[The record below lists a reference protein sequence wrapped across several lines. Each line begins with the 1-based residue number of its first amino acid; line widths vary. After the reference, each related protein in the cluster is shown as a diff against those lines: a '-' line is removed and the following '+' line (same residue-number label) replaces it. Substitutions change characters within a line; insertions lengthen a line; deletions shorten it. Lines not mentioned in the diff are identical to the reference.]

1 MGTLEGMQIS
11 LSTLLPLVLV
21 SLTACSQSSKF
32 ETLHDGETLDGWEG
46 DVSIWEAREGMIVGS
61 TVENPIE
68 ANTFL
73 IWKGGQVENFHF
85 RGRVR
90 VEGVNNSGIQYRSQ
104 RKNAAGFAL
113 AGYQC
118 DVHPSPQYLG
128 MLYEEGTGR
137 GILAER
143 GQSLVIDDQGQ
154 SKLVG
159 QFVDAAPF
167 SVQEWNEYSIIA
179 AGNRVLH
186 MVNGVVTVDVIDQTG
201 HAPSQGLLG
210 LQVHAGPAMTV
221 FAKDLELKAL
231 SLEDALRAMEEAR
244 ASTALRPA
252 ADTVSSEQN
261 PEESPAVDAK
271 KGLSR
276 APIPT
281 WIWGEDD
288 NQAQFMR
295 REFTISEALADAQL
309 HATCDNVMQVW
320 INGKEV
326 AKSETWE
333 RPIHVDVTRF
343 LRTDAANVIAVAA
356 ENRGGPAAMIAKL
369 ELRSED
375 GTMEF
380 IHTGDAAWRIAQQEE
395 SRWKLPG
402 FVDSA
407 WSQPKKHGEFGVG
420 PWGSPGDETV
430 QQTAPRLNAPLAG
443 DQLILAEG
451 FQAELLYV
459 VSSEEQGSWVCM
471 TTDHQGRLIVSDQ
484 ADKGLFR
491 ITPAD
496 SESETEL
503 KVQKIPVDISGAQGL
518 EWAFDALYAHVSGV
532 GLFRVTDSDGDDIFD
547 SVEPLPSAKGGGE
560 HGNHAVLTSF
570 EGDDLF
576 VAAGNHT
583 DLPMQFVKG
592 PSPASWQEDLLLP
605 RHWDANG
612 HARGRLA
619 PGGWICRVTPDG
631 SEYRVHSY
639 GFRNQYDIALNRFGD
654 LFTFDSDMEWD
665 MGSPWYR
672 PTRICLAISGADFGW
687 RSGSGKWPAYYE
699 DSLPALIDIGPGS
712 PTGVVSGQGAKFPPS
727 YQDAIFAL
735 DWTFGTIY
743 SVHLTPQGAG
753 YTATAKEFVSGAPL
767 PVTDAVIGA
776 DGAFYFVTGGRG
788 TQSALYRV
796 KYVGEA
802 STRDLTSAGP
812 DLGPPDAAK
821 ARALRHS
828 LEEFHQQ
835 PDPQAIRLAWPH
847 LSSPDRFLRHAARI
861 AVESQPV
868 EEWQQ
873 RALAETDMQARI
885 TAAVAIA
892 RCADASLLPRQLDN
906 LLSLPVAQL
915 TEGQFLGMMRAYAL
929 TFMRL
934 GEPSATQ
941 RQAIMDQL
949 MPLLPAKSA
958 DRNTELIRVL
968 VHLEAPGI
976 IPKTV
981 ALLAAP
987 QDSETP
993 EWGALIA
1000 RNKSYGGGIERMLA
1014 NPGPTRALNYAF
1026 MLRNVRFGWT
1036 LAERRTYL
1044 QFLKDASAFPGGNS
1058 YLGFL
1063 ENIRKDALA
1072 GVSQAELTALAD
1084 IVGDP
1089 FKAVLG
1095 FEVTPAQ
1102 GPGRSWTLDSL
1113 TELFNETASLEKRDF
1128 AAGRNLF
1135 HATACAACHRFDGA
1149 GGAIGPDLS
1158 TVRNKFQ
1165 VRELL
1170 ESIVEPS
1177 KVISDQYSS
1186 STVTF
1191 QDGNTQT
1198 GIVIERDGVL
1208 EIYTKDITAIPTR
1221 STRDQVRSIEHA
1233 TVSQMPPGLL
1243 NSLSPD
1249 EVRNLTAF
1257 LLSGGNA
1264 EDPMFD

>member
-1 MGTLEGMQIS
+1 MGRMGTLGGMQLS

-21 SLTACSQSSKF
+21 SLTACSQSTQF
-32 ETLHDGETLDGWEG
+32 ESLHDGETLDGWEG

-61 TVENPIE
+61 TVGHPID

-73 IWKGGQVENFHF
+73 IWKGGEVENFHF
-85 RGRVR
+85 RGRIR
-90 VEGVNNSGIQYRSQ
+90 VEGENNSGIQYRSK
-104 RKNAAGFAL
+104 RKNAAGFSL
-113 AGYQC
+113 EGYQC
-118 DVHPSPQYLG
+118 DVHASPPYLG

-154 SKLVG
+154 SKRVG
-159 QFVDAAPF
+159 QFVDTAP
-167 SVQEWNEYSIIA
+167 VEVHKWNEYSIIA

-186 MVNGVVTVDVIDQTG
+186 LVNGVVTVEVIDQASQ
-201 HAPSQGLLG
+201 APSQGFLG

-221 FAKDLELKAL
+221 FAKDLELKVL
-231 SLEDALRAMEEAR
+231 SLEEALRALEGAR
-244 ASTALRPA
+244 VSAILRPA
-252 ADTVSSEQN
+252 IDPSSPEQN
-261 PEESPAVDAK
+261 QELDATD
-271 KGLSR
+271 GLSR

-281 WIWGEDD
+281 WIWGKDD
-288 NQAQFMR
+288 DQAQFMR
-295 REFTISEALADAQL
+295 REFAVGETLAGAQL

-333 RPIHVDVTRF
+333 RPVHLDVTRF
-343 LRTDAANVIAVAA
+343 LRTDSSNVIAVAA
-356 ENRGGPAAMIAKL
+356 LNRGGPAAMVAKL
-369 ELRSED
+369 ELRSKD
-375 GTMEF
+375 GTMEYV
-380 IHTGDAAWRIAQQEE
+380 HTGDAAWSITQQEE
-395 SRWKLPG
+395 SGWKLPG
-402 FVDSA
+402 FVDSD
-407 WSQPKKHGEFGVG
+407 WSSPKKHGKFGVG
-420 PWGSPGDETV
+420 PWGSPGDEAA
-430 QQTAPRLNAPLAG
+430 QHTAPRLNAPLAG
-443 DQLILAEG
+443 DQLNMANG

-459 VSSEEQGSWVCM
+459 VSGSEQGSWVCM
-471 TTDHQGRLIVSDQ
+471 TIDDQGRLIVSDQ

-491 ITPAD
+491 ITLAD
-496 SESETEL
+496 PESEAEH
-503 KVQKIPVDISGAQGL
+503 KVEKIPVNISGAQGL
-518 EWAFDALYAHVSGV
+518 EWAFDALYAHVSGG
-532 GLFRVTDSDGDDIFD
+532 GLFRVTDSDDDDILD
-547 SVEPLPSAKGGGE
+547 SVEPLPSAKGSGE
-560 HGNHAVLTSF
+560 HGNHAVLTSY

-583 DLPMQFVKG
+583 DLPMQVVKG
-592 PSPASWQEDLLLP
+592 ASPAPWQEDLLLP
-605 RHWDANG
+605 RRWDANG

-631 SEYRVHSY
+631 SEYRVFSY
-639 GFRNQYDIALNRFGD
+639 GFRNQYDLAINRFGD

-672 PTRICLAISGADFGW
+672 PTRICLVVSGADFGW

-699 DSLPALIDIGPGS
+699 DSLPPLIDIGPGS
-712 PTGVVSGQGAKFPPS
+712 PTGVVSGQGTKFPPS
-727 YQDAIFAL
+727 FQDAIFAL

-776 DGAFYFVTGGRG
+776 DGSLYFVTGGRG

-802 STRDLTSAGP
+802 ATRDLASDGP

-828 LEEFHQQ
+828 LEEFHQRT
-835 PDPQAIRLAWPH
+835 DPQAIRLSWPH
-847 LSSPDRFLRHAARI
+847 LSSPDRYLRHAARI

-873 RALAETDMQARI
+873 RALAETDIQARI
-885 TAAVAIA
+885 TTAVAIA

-906 LLSLPVAQL
+906 LLSLPVEQL

-949 MPLLPAKSA
+949 MPLLPTKSP

-976 IPKTV
+976 IPKTL
-981 ALLAAP
+981 ALIAAP

-993 EWGALIA
+993 DWGALIA

-1044 QFLKDASAFPGGNS
+1044 QFLEEASDFPGGNS

-1063 ENIRKDALA
+1063 ENIRKDALVS
-1072 GVSQAELTALAD
+1072 VSQAELTALAD
-1084 IVGDP
+1084 IIGDP

-1102 GPGRSWTLDSL
+1102 GPGRIWSLDSI

-1128 AAGRNLF
+1128 EAGRNLF
-1135 HATACAACHRFDGA
+1135 YATACAACHRFDGA

-1170 ESIVEPS
+1170 ESIVDPS

-1191 QDGNTQT
+1191 QDGSTQT
-1198 GIVIERDGVL
+1198 GIVLERDGVL
-1208 EIYTKDITAIPTR
+1208 EIYTKDTTVIPTR
-1221 STRDQVRSIEHA
+1221 SARNQVRSIEPA

-1249 EVRNLTAF
+1249 EVRDLTAF